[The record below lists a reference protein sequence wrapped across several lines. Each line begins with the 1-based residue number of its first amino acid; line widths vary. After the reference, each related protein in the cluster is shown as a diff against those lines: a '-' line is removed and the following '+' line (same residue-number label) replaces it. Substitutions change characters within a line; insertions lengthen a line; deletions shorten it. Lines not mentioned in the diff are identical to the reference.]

1 MVETCLPSSF
11 SVISLECLKRDGRT
25 RPILRRQVFSLQVH
39 NQIKVGAAFYFHDN
53 QRNLSYF
60 LGTSFHSHPSKV
72 KPENATLG
80 VAW

>member
-1 MVETCLPSSF
+1 MAETCLPSSF
-11 SVISLECLKRDGRT
+11 VKSLEWKRDGR

-72 KPENATLG
+72 IPENATLG
-80 VAW
+80 VAR